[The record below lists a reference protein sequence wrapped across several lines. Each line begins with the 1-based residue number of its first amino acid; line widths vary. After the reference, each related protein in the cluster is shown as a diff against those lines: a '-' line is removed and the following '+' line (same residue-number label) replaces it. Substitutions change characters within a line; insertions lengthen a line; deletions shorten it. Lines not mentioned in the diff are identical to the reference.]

1 MPKGTYVC
9 VAEPSGRQ
17 NYLITY
23 TTTKILPPCFRPS
36 FLSFLTSLNKESK
49 RKADI
54 INRQQQ
60 LRLQDYANIQLE
72 LAQTHESFDLSSEG
86 VPLVLA
92 EMLRSRNLIIV
103 TKIFRQIGCPYK
115 FTPIFRRMKT
125 L

>member
-1 MPKGTYVC
+1 MFPTFF
-9 VAEPSGRQ
+9 S
-17 NYLITY
+17 
-23 TTTKILPPCFRPS
+23 
-36 FLSFLTSLNKESK
+36 SFLTSFNKDSK

-103 TKIFRQIGCPYK
+103 TKIFRQIGCHFVSNENIVK
-115 FTPIFRRMKT
+115 NGLSFSASVV
-125 L
+125 

>member
-1 MPKGTYVC
+1 MCRRAIRTAKLF
-9 VAEPSGRQ
+9 
-17 NYLITY
+17 NHIY
-23 TTTKILPPCFRPS
+23 TTTKILPLCFRPS

-92 EMLRSRNLIIV
+92 EMLRSRNPIII
-103 TKIFRQIGCPYK
+103 TKIFRQIGCPSK
-115 FTPIFRRMKT
+115 FTPILHRMKT